1 MPTDLNVRFNKDKA
15 FLIEQT
21 KEFLKDKSRFSE
33 PLTATRED
41 VAKAVGEGNFTE
53 ALQNLE
59 ILREKQA
66 GITLI
71 KIEGKDGNSPMIIRD
86 GRENP
91 NDSRILGTEGFE
103 MQYLNAIR
111 AGIDIAKIEG
121 KPELEEQLKNEAVT
135 FIENFNKKNKN
146 NSQEEISVNVKNKI
160 NDIAIVLETNGIKQ
174 VHKKLNVAKDF
185 QNLNDEHCNIVTVS
199 NIKDSQ
205 GKEHAVIEAE
215 VALKGLTNEQKAEY
229 EKIKTT
235 NKPKWFTKMDNWE
248 GKLVEQYAPKITAG
262 NHVIS
267 TQLRQIVGMKN
278 AFEKIT
284 AIANDNGELDVIHT
298 SKHAGTLASISHDK
312 NSRQEITNLNAKQAQ
327 EWMGK
332 DHILHTNTLNSGPAN
347 IPFPSVQIDID
358 IVKNTNL
365 AMQAVGGK
373 NTNTAFNKF
382 RKIAA
387 FNNFNGVKDQLKD
400 IANNLPKEGNFE
412 SIATHLKPRGRLE
425 RFFGIN
431 KPVGDL
437 TGLLDI
443 AKKTHNLSPET
454 HKILED
460 AANLKK
466 DIEKADVVFARGA
479 DKENI
484 SVDISRKLN
493 YLSHQISNSEDF
505 VFRKVPKYEIL
516 TMCASGKDRT
526 GLAEHDQSSSAVA
539 AKLGIQVTEV
549 DKQLLKTGH
558 TAGQAGGVYAGG
570 ATVGCYGTLQV
581 TGEGFPASRKESL
594 QSIIEVTGANNKIKK
609 LKKGEIINEKE
620 EQKKATEIPNMY
632 RDEGYTTS
640 AKQPA
645 LATSIAQ
652 SNKQAPV
659 APEVSQS
666 QQQTRKSNKEIEK
679 IDKPIPTPTRKDEI
693 QKKRKKGRQMKQ
705 FTKY

>member
-1 MPTDLNVRFNKDKA
+1 MASSLKKQADDN
-15 FLIEQT
+15 
-21 KEFLKDKSRFSE
+21 KEFLLVQTQEYLKNSDSIKPLGTDRDKIKEAIEKGRFSE
-33 PLTATRED
+33 
-41 VAKAVGEGNFTE
+41 
-53 ALQNLE
+53 ALQGLE
-59 ILREKQA
+59 ILREAKT
-66 GITLI
+66 GITLT
-71 KIEGKDGNSPMIIRD
+71 KISAGENGESPIIIRD
-86 GRENP
+86 ARNAKDPRE
-91 NDSRILGTEGFE
+91 LGTEGYE
-103 MQYLNAIR
+103 MQYLNAVR
-111 AGIDIAKIEG
+111 AAVDIAKIEG

-174 VHKKLNVAKDF
+174 VHKKLNIAKDF

-248 GKLVEQYAPKITAG
+248 SKLVEQYAPKITAG

-373 NTNTAFNKF
+373 NTNTAFNQF

-387 FNNFNGVKDQLKD
+387 FNNFNGVKDQLND

-431 KPVGDL
+431 KSKGDL
-437 TGLLDI
+437 ITMLNTEVNAGR
-443 AKKTHNLSPET
+443 LSPET

-539 AKLGIQVTEV
+539 AKLGIQVTKV

-640 AKQPA
+640 TKQPA

-652 SNKQAPV
+652 SNKQVPLV
-659 APEVSQS
+659 SEVSKS
-666 QQQTRKSNKEIEK
+666 QQKTIKSNKEIIK

-693 QKKRKKGRQMKQ
+693 HKNQEKER
-705 FTKY
+705 

>member
-1 MPTDLNVRFNKDKA
+1 MASSLKKQADDN
-15 FLIEQT
+15 
-21 KEFLKDKSRFSE
+21 KEFLLAQTQEYLKNPDSIKPLGTDRDKIKEAIEKGRFSE
-33 PLTATRED
+33 
-41 VAKAVGEGNFTE
+41 
-53 ALQNLE
+53 ALQGLE
-59 ILREKQA
+59 ILREAKI
-66 GITLI
+66 GITLT
-71 KIEGKDGNSPMIIRD
+71 KISAGENGESPIIIRD
-86 GRENP
+86 ARNAEDPRE
-91 NDSRILGTEGFE
+91 LGTEGYE
-103 MQYLNAIR
+103 MQYLNAVR
-111 AGIDIAKIEG
+111 AAVDIAKIEG

-248 GKLVEQYAPKITAG
+248 GKLVEQYAPKITTG

-347 IPFPSVQIDID
+347 IPFPSVHIDID

-387 FNNFNGVKDQLKD
+387 FNNFNGAKDQLKD

-454 HKILED
+454 RKILED
-460 AANLKK
+460 AADLRKV
-466 DIEKADVVFARGA
+466 IEKADVVFARGA

-640 AKQPA
+640 TKQPA
-645 LATSIAQ
+645 LTTSIAQ
-652 SNKQAPV
+652 SNTLV
-659 APEVSQS
+659 PEVSKS
-666 QQQTRKSNKEIEK
+666 QQKTIKSNKEIEI
-679 IDKPIPTPTRKDEI
+679 IDKPALTPVRTDEI
-693 QKKRKKGRQMKQ
+693 HKNRGKKR
-705 FTKY
+705 